1 MVIEA
6 FSSEV
11 GTDSREENVSKQKS
25 FRVAVSPGPDRVSF
39 RLNPA
44 SAVSGGIVDGAVGPA
59 FPPFP
64 S

>member
-11 GTDSREENVSKQKS
+11 GTDSREENGSKQKS
-25 FRVAVSPGPDRVSF
+25 FRVAVSPGPDQVSF